1 MASVSKMKGMTADLL
16 GKMKA
21 KGLANTDKFLAA
33 VTTPKERAALAQAV
47 GVDAGAILE
56 LANRADLAR
65 VKGIGEVFSN
75 LLENAGVDTV
85 KELAKRVPENLHAKL
100 VQINVDKK
108 MAGRTPTLAQVTNWI
123 EQAKALPRMLEY

>member
-1 MASVSKMKGMTADLL
+1 MASVSKMKGMTPDLF

-21 KGLANTDKFLAA
+21 NGLANSDKFLAA
-33 VTTPKERAALAQAV
+33 VKTTKDRAELAKAMGVAHTAV
-47 GVDAGAILE
+47 LE

-65 VKGIGEVFSN
+65 IKGIGEVFSN

-85 KELAKRVPENLHAKL
+85 KELATRVPENLHAKL
-100 VQINVDKK
+100 AQINMDKK
-108 MAGRTPTLAQVTNWI
+108 MAGRTPTLAQVTNWV

>member
-1 MASVSKMKGMTADLL
+1 MASVGKMRGMTADLY

-33 VTTPKERAALAQAV
+33 VTTPKERAELAQAI
-47 GVDAGAILE
+47 GVDADAVLE
-56 LANRADLAR
+56 LANRVDLAR

>member
-1 MASVSKMKGMTADLL
+1 MKGMTADLF

>member
-1 MASVSKMKGMTADLL
+1 MASVSKMKGMTADLF

-21 KGLANTDKFLAA
+21 KGLANSDKFLAA
-33 VTTPKERAALAQAV
+33 AKTTMNRADLAKAM
-47 GVDAGAILE
+47 GVSHTAILE

-85 KELAKRVPENLHAKL
+85 KEMAKRVPENLHAKL